1 MAQKID
7 FSAVPAKPNSATL
20 ERSNFEGFRL
30 LSPMVELT
38 QEQIQKIL
46 HGIAIPP
53 QPQIMVDLQM
63 EQVMPNCSLDAI
75 AKLISQDVGLAGSIL
90 KTVNSP
96 LYGLTNK
103 ITSISQ
109 AVSLLGSKTV
119 VNLVNA
125 QSIRG
130 ELSDDD
136 IVALGRFWDSAMEV
150 AMAANV
156 IAKQIGF
163 PSPDE
168 AYTLGLFHNCGIPL
182 LMMRFKNYP
191 EVMVEAYASADKRI
205 TEVENDLINTNH
217 AVVGYYVGK
226 SWNLPPYL
234 CEAIHEHHSI
244 RKVFND
250 DRADPQKKTLLAIL
264 KMAEHVCG
272 NHRIIGNQDE
282 DHEWNHIGEMILL
295 YIGMSQYD
303 FESLRAQLLEMG
315 LGNNDY
321 YC

>member
-1 MAQKID
+1 MEFQ
-7 FSAVPAKPNSATL
+7 VVY
-20 ERSNFEGFRL
+20 
-30 LSPMVELT
+30 PMVELT
-38 QEQIQKIL
+38 QEQIQKVL
-46 HGIAIPP
+46 QGIAIPP

-63 EQVMPNCSLDAI
+63 EQMMPGCSLDNI
-75 AKLISQDVGLAGSIL
+75 AKLISQDVGLAGAIL

-96 LYGLTNK
+96 FYGLSNK

-136 IVALGRFWDSAMEV
+136 IVALGRFWDSAMEI
-150 AMAANV
+150 AMASNV

-182 LMMRFKNYP
+182 LMMRFKDYP
-191 EVMVEAYASADKRI
+191 DVMVEAYSREEERI
-205 TEVENDLINTNH
+205 IDTENELIKTNH

-244 RKVFND
+244 EKVFAD
-250 DRADPQKKTLLAIL
+250 DRVDPQKKTLLAIL
-264 KMAEHVCG
+264 KMAEHICG
-272 NHRIIGNQDE
+272 NSRIIGNQDE
-282 DHEWNHIGEMILL
+282 DYEWQRIGESILL
-295 YIGMSQYD
+295 FIGMSQYD
-303 FESLRAQLLEMG
+303 FESLRSQLLEMG